1 MLEAIETKKEFKDTD
16 IYEDGL
22 GEKESEMDEI
32 DTMDQEEEKV
42 KESGVFTLTEPV
54 YYDGQ
59 DIKKIPY
66 DFNNVTPIQYQQ
78 VIKAVSKKENV
89 TVPEL
94 NTNVQF
100 TLFCRAA
107 QMPVAVLKS
116 VKKIQDFTAMC
127 AITRNFLLAKQEEE
141 EDVL

>member
-1 MLEAIETKKEFKDTD
+1 MSEAKKVFDDSD

-22 GEKESEMDEI
+22 GEEEDEMDVVDE
-32 DTMDQEEEKV
+32 MDLEEEKV
-42 KESGVFTLTEPV
+42 KESGIFVLTEPV
-54 YYDGQ
+54 FHDGEYV
-59 DIKKIPY
+59 KKIHY

-89 TVPEL
+89 SVPEL

>member
-1 MLEAIETKKEFKDTD
+1 MMEVTEAKTKFEDED
-16 IYEDGL
+16 IYEEGL
-22 GEKESEMDEI
+22 GEEEPDTDVVDE
-32 DTMDQEEEKV
+32 EEEKV

-54 YYDGQ
+54 FYEGEQ
-59 DIKKIPY
+59 IRKIRY
-66 DFNNVTPIQYQQ
+66 DFNNVTPVQYQH

-116 VKKIQDFTAMC
+116 VSKIQDFTAMC
-127 AITRNFLLAKQEEE
+127 AIARNFLLSKQDEE